1 VRPPRRRYCDPAF
14 ERFISPDSIV
24 PGAGALTAAPH
35 DAVAQ
40 LAWAQGGS
48 APTTPQELNRY
59 AYAQNA
65 PLRFTDPTGHCVEP
79 ITLTF
84 CAVTATAFVLAA
96 GSLIAVQASGTAAHG
111 GPVAV
116 PPSLAEQAARD
127 LAPWWMRAAIA
138 GGPLFGD
145 VLRHAVAD
153 QTADAPAAAPSAA
166 PQPPDAVHDLLS
178 RTKPYRGRDT
188 DRDYTGPDSAEEEF
202 ERIAEPG
209 SVRNNPKVPGGKIGA
224 VPGGGTIGLRPVS
237 SRTGTP
243 AIDLHDVPGLPE
255 KVKVKWP
262 KP

>member
-1 VRPPRRRYCDPAF
+1 MYYGVRYCDPVF
-14 ERFISPDSIV
+14 ERFIAPERIV

-40 LAWAQGGS
+40 LAWAQGGGT
-48 APTTPQELNRY
+48 PTTTTSPELNRY
-59 AYAQNA
+59 AYAQST
-65 PLRFTDPTGHCVEP
+65 PLRCTDPTGHCVEP
-79 ITLTF
+79 LTLTF

-224 VPGGGTIGLRPVS
+224 VPGVARLVCAQ
-237 SRTGTP
+237 SRAG
-243 AIDLHDVPGLPE
+243 PE
-255 KVKVKWP
+255 HP
-262 KP
+262 RSICTTFPDCQRRSR